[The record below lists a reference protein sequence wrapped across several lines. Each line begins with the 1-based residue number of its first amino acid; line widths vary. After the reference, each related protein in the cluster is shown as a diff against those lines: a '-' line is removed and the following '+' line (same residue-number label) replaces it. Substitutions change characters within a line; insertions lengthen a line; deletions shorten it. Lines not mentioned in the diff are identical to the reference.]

1 MTKAA
6 LVDQVAATVHL
17 SKAQTD
23 TVLTPCL
30 QAIMAALQA
39 GEAVALRGFGR
50 FQLRHRPPGPDG
62 TTARGSWSRF
72 PPKPSPP

>member
-1 MTKAA
+1 
-6 LVDQVAATVHL
+6 
-17 SKAQTD
+17 
-23 TVLTPCL
+23 L